1 MRLPALLLL
10 AALLLPTPVAA
21 NDRLSAA
28 ELMQMCSSTH
38 DVDYGYCAG
47 YITAIADQMLSTGT
61 AGGERACNHAGVRS
75 QQYVDVF
82 RSFRGNLSRA
92 IAGSGRTHRCGVL
105 CPSFSL
111 PLNLAIGSENILG
124 LAAGIR
130 HAQERVLLRAA
141 QLQPHHNTVAARLV
155 LHDHDRRFIFP
166 G

>member
-82 RSFRGNLSRA
+82 RSFA
-92 IAGSGRTHRCGVL
+92 EIF
-105 CPSFSL
+105 P
-111 PLNLAIGSENILG
+111 
-124 LAAGIR
+124 
-130 HAQERVLLRAA
+130 ER
-141 QLQPHHNTVAARLV
+141 LQDQAERTVAASFARA
-155 LHDHDRRFIFP
+155 FP
-166 G
+166 CR